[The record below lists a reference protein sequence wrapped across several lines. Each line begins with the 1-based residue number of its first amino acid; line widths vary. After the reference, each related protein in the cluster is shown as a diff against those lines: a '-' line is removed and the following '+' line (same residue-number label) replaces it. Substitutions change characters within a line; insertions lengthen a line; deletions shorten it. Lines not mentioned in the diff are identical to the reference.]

1 MQNSEDL
8 YAILQV
14 QPSAHPDVIES
25 AYRRLLRVYHPDV
38 NPSPEAHRITVLLN
52 HAYSVLSDP
61 EKRSA
66 YDREQQELA
75 HQHRQ
80 TGRQGRE
87 PRLDDLLLQAADQGN
102 TDLVRTL
109 ISRGANVNA
118 RDEWDLTPLHRAAH
132 RRHIETARVLL
143 SEGANFNARDR
154 WERTPLEAVP
164 ERYPQARFDLAD
176 ATARV
181 ERERR
186 THARRD
192 QSRRRQSRRQE
203 ESSQASQRGRR
214 GLRASH
220 GRGLTDDK
228 HGTSSESDHI
238 DSRAEG
244 DDHIWQQRSS
254 SRSSS
259 DGNAYK
265 ILFIGLGLTFILAIA
280 VAVFL
285 LRIGDIERQE
295 PSYISETR
303 TREESTGSASP
314 TVPLKDASNEAQPE
328 QEGQAQAEQER
339 QAQEEQERQA
349 QAERDRQAQ
358 EEQERQ
364 AQAERDRQAQEEQ
377 ERQAQAEQERQA
389 QAERRLFEASSE
401 GDAEAVLD
409 LIINQGTRVNIS
421 DSNGNTP
428 LHLAAYQGHTETA
441 KALLSAG
448 AYTEA
453 RAVAG
458 ITPLHAAAHWGHTE
472 VVFVL
477 LTAGADVNTR
487 DDNGLSALD
496 HTEFKEQTETGRAI
510 KFALA
515 NSNFNAGLFS
525 DWEALLDA
533 REQLAG
539 DAFLNWQV
547 DANMR
552 DWDGVTIVASQ
563 NRVTRLALSDRGLNG
578 QIPPELG
585 RLIQLEELML
595 DVNELNG
602 EIPPELGNLPNLQRI
617 DFGHNRLNGTI
628 PAELGNLS
636 NLRFL
641 KLAVNNLTGRIPPEF
656 GSLNSMETMWL
667 SSNQLSGEISPE
679 LGRLDSLRIL
689 WLSENQISGEIP
701 TELADI
707 PNLEVLHLVGNQLHG
722 CIPFRLQKV
731 REGDLSSLGLEF
743 CASGN

>member
-203 ESSQASQRGRR
+203 ESSQASQRGRTKPQAESR
-214 GLRASH
+214 ER
-220 GRGLTDDK
+220 TDDK
-228 HGTSSESDHI
+228 HRTSSESDHI

-259 DGNAYK
+259 DGNVYK

-295 PSYISETR
+295 PSYISETG
-303 TREESTGSASP
+303 TREESTESASP
-314 TVPLKDASNEAQPE
+314 TVPLKDAINEAQPE
-328 QEGQAQAEQER
+328 QEGQAQAEQE
-339 QAQEEQERQA
+339 
-349 QAERDRQAQ
+349 
-358 EEQERQ
+358 
-364 AQAERDRQAQEEQ
+364 RQAQEEQ

-428 LHLAAYQGHTETA
+428 LHLAAYQRHTETA

-477 LTAGADVNTR
+477 LTAGADVNAR

-656 GSLNSMETMWL
+656 GSLNSVETMWL